1 MKITKERLLEIIKEE
16 IHKHNQLQER
26 IRIPPRLAAM
36 LRAGGSAAQRAK
48 ATLLNMG
55 VPADKIKALMPA
67 TKLGKAKAVAGLN
80 LAMMG
85 FMQGVP
91 QGMETLWIDF
101 ERQLKRQGVRGF
113 KPGDKRFWGKVWK
126 AVKKEAD
133 RIGVSAIEVVE
144 VLSPATLAKNV
155 EIILR
160 SPITA
165 LSERKENAIAVVWP
179 GYRVNGAVPV
189 GHAGIALIAPN
200 GKIRYYSVGRYG
212 KQTIKRRSMM
222 GGTAN
227 YASNGKGGV
236 LRTRAK
242 YNSDGE
248 IVNIDKVLKA
258 LKRFGQGAME
268 AVIVRDVDYESAK
281 RYASTSIPQ
290 EYSMTSDMAGVTC
303 ATWVVNVL
311 SAGGGS
317 SLAANMRSKLIA
329 SPRKLIPLL
338 QNDYDE
344 RYMSV

>member
-1 MKITKERLLEIIKEE
+1 
-16 IHKHNQLQER
+16 
-26 IRIPPRLAAM
+26 
-36 LRAGGSAAQRAK
+36 
-48 ATLLNMG
+48 
-55 VPADKIKALMPA
+55 
-67 TKLGKAKAVAGLN
+67 
-80 LAMMG
+80 
-85 FMQGVP
+85 
-91 QGMETLWIDF
+91 METLWIDF

-126 AVKKEAD
+126 EVKKEAD